1 MSLIAGIEFRF
12 DLNFQEIDL
21 KKTESY
27 LSDITSKYSDI
38 IFDQQTDIRVTLEE
52 GSLKATLFVLGT
64 LYIAIGEYGSFRSG
78 IDYMINDAK
87 LLKDLVS
94 SKIVKNGLNEANIIE
109 SKRIQCDPDK
119 IRKVL
124 LSIERLES
132 KKNLAP
138 EEIEKDISK
147 IKTSVFNICR
157 HLSNEDAGCFVS
169 SIQKKYWPN
178 DREIP
183 YFIKRY
189 NLVVRK
195 EEISKSRFTVLS
207 TQARRLE

>member
-21 KKTESY
+21 KETESY

-38 IFDQQTDIRVTLEE
+38 IFDQQTDIRATLEE

-78 IDYMINDAK
+78 IDYMINDTK
-87 LLKDLVS
+87 SLKDLVS
-94 SKIVKNGLNEANIIE
+94 SKIVKNGLNEADIME

-147 IKTSVFNICR
+147 IKTSVRNICR
-157 HLSNEDAGCFVS
+157 HLSNEDAGLFVS
-169 SIQKKYWPN
+169 SIQQKYWPN

-183 YFIKRY
+183 YFIERY
-189 NLVVRK
+189 NLVVRE

-207 TQARRLE
+207 TQSRRLE

>member
-1 MSLIAGIEFRF
+1 MSLIAGIEFQF

-21 KKTESY
+21 QETESY
-27 LSDITSKYSDI
+27 LRDITSKYSDI
-38 IFDQQTDIRVTLEE
+38 IFGQQTDIRATLEE
-52 GSLKATLFVLGT
+52 GSLKATLLVLGT
-64 LYIAIGEYGSFRSG
+64 FYIAIGQYGSFRSG

-87 LLKDLVS
+87 SLKGLVS
-94 SKIVKNGLNEANIIE
+94 SQIVKNGLNEASIME

-147 IKTSVFNICR
+147 IKTSVRNICG
-157 HLSNEDAGCFVS
+157 HLSDEDAGFFVS
-169 SIQKKYWPN
+169 SIQQRYWPD
-178 DREIP
+178 DRKIP
-183 YFIKRY
+183 YFIERY
-189 NLVVRK
+189 NLVVRE

-207 TQARRLE
+207 TQTRRLG

>member
-21 KKTESY
+21 KETESY

-38 IFDQQTDIRVTLEE
+38 IFDQQTDIRATLED
-52 GSLKATLFVLGT
+52 GSLKATLLVLGS

-87 LLKDLVS
+87 SLKDLVS
-94 SKIVKNGLNEANIIE
+94 SKIVKNGLNEANIME

-147 IKTSVFNICR
+147 IRTSVRNICR
-157 HLSNEDAGCFVS
+157 HLSNEDAGFFVS
-169 SIQKKYWPN
+169 SIQQKYWPN

-183 YFIKRY
+183 YFIERY
-189 NLVVRK
+189 NLVVRE
-195 EEISKSRFTVLS
+195 EEISKSRLTVLNN
-207 TQARRLE
+207 QARRLE

>member
-21 KKTESY
+21 KETESY

-38 IFDQQTDIRVTLEE
+38 IFDQQTDIRATLED
-52 GSLKATLFVLGT
+52 GSLKATLLVLGS

-87 LLKDLVS
+87 SLKDLVS
-94 SKIVKNGLNEANIIE
+94 SKIVKNGLNEANIME

-147 IKTSVFNICR
+147 IRTSVRNICR
-157 HLSNEDAGCFVS
+157 YLSNEDAGFFVS
-169 SIQKKYWPN
+169 SIQQKYWPN

-183 YFIKRY
+183 YFIERY
-189 NLVVRK
+189 NLVVRE
-195 EEISKSRFTVLS
+195 EEISKSRLTVLNN
-207 TQARRLE
+207 QARRLE

>member
-21 KKTESY
+21 KETESY

-38 IFDQQTDIRVTLEE
+38 IFDQQTDIRATLED
-52 GSLKATLFVLGT
+52 GSLKATLLVLGS

-87 LLKDLVS
+87 SLKDLVS
-94 SKIVKNGLNEANIIE
+94 SKIVKNGLNEANIME

-147 IKTSVFNICR
+147 IRTSVRNICR
-157 HLSNEDAGCFVS
+157 HLSNEDAGFFVS
-169 SIQKKYWPN
+169 SIQQKYWPN

-183 YFIKRY
+183 YFIERY
-189 NLVVRK
+189 NLVVRE
-195 EEISKSRFTVLS
+195 EEISKSRLTVLNN
-207 TQARRLE
+207 QARRLD

>member
-21 KKTESY
+21 KETESY

-38 IFDQQTDIRVTLEE
+38 IFDQQTDIRAALEE
-52 GSLKATLFVLGT
+52 GSLKATLLVLGT

-87 LLKDLVS
+87 SLKDLVS
-94 SKIVKNGLNEANIIE
+94 SKIVKNGLNEANIME

-132 KKNLAP
+132 KKNSTP

-147 IKTSVFNICR
+147 IKTSVRNICL
-157 HLSNEDAGCFVS
+157 HLSKEDAGFFVS
-169 SIQKKYWPN
+169 SIQQKYWPN
-178 DREIP
+178 DHEIP
-183 YFIKRY
+183 YFIERY
-189 NLVVRK
+189 NLVVRE

>member
-1 MSLIAGIEFRF
+1 MSLIAGIEFQF

-21 KKTESY
+21 QETESY

-38 IFDQQTDIRVTLEE
+38 IFGQQTDIRATLEE
-52 GSLKATLFVLGT
+52 GSLKTTLLVLGT
-64 LYIAIGEYGSFRSG
+64 LYIAIGQYGSFRSG

-87 LLKDLVS
+87 SLKEFVLS
-94 SKIVKNGLNEANIIE
+94 QIVKNGLNEASIME

-119 IRKVL
+119 IRRVL
-124 LSIERLES
+124 LSIERLEL
-132 KKNLAP
+132 KENLAP

-147 IKTSVFNICR
+147 IKTSVRNICS
-157 HLSNEDAGCFVS
+157 HLNDEDAGFFVS
-169 SIQKKYWPN
+169 SIQQRYWPD

-183 YFIKRY
+183 YFIERY
-189 NLVVRK
+189 NLVVRE

-207 TQARRLE
+207 TQARRLR